1 MAPGRRKRAGGLLCL
16 LMAAALIVGMSP
28 TRAFAVDDFQST
40 EPSLSKA
47 SVERV
52 VAEEASAE
60 GADATESVVSAD
72 ELWEFLDG
80 LDIDDNEVV
89 EVGFDPLFP
98 ERGCTVDVRSA
109 LGSELTGSGSRGDDS
124 SASIS
129 VNAGTLEDTLLAG
142 WDALSQ
148 MIDVSAFQYE
158 IAEDNSFS
166 SFFED
171 YVDVILAHPDRF
183 NVRTSLAVSYNS
195 SRTIVSVRPSY
206 VASAAADYQPM
217 KTAYEGAVGRALA
230 CVTDDMDDVSK
241 TYALHDWL
249 CDRATYHTAA
259 TEVTGQDPSD
269 VYPKSFTS
277 YGCMVE
283 GLGVCQSYTLALA
296 DLLNRAGVDNAPLLV
311 AAMNHAW
318 NMVEVEGSWYNVDAT
333 WDDSKAE
340 AANSGSSAYQPDYS
354 YFLQSESK
362 FADGQH
368 HGWEAEGTYGFDAA
382 TMIDDDARYDNRD
395 WKNYAPEGNEWCAA
409 RSSSRTEDLTLI
421 TKRSSNSM
429 GADAPM
435 RFYTQAWGGTGDYY
449 YSFDSPQVFDRVDT
463 YPTLVDPLNE
473 SFNREYGYARRG
485 LFLFEFYASETYQL
499 RTHVMDKRYNEPP
512 YASASDTFN
521 VALSDS
527 KYPSVAERVNT
538 VAKACVSAVGAN
550 ASSYDKALWLH
561 DYLID
566 NATYDLRYV
575 KAEGVLARGRG
586 NCESYHA
593 AYTRLLK
600 AVGVEAGRI
609 ESQADNHVWTAV
621 KIEDQWCQVDVTW
634 DDVDYKYTPFDLR
647 HLYFGLTDELMGY
660 AHKGHT
666 APVTGYESNSLD
678 GNFLIRS
685 GALSQRA
692 EELAA
697 DVMGQLEKGN
707 SDFTISER
715 NASYPYWA
723 QAYDGS
729 SKTIYNNL
737 LARELEK
744 RQWEVDLNGNANKA
758 SLSVSYTNESNG
770 ESGFLYEGTFSVHAD
785 FTAIDGHKH
794 KWGDFE
800 IVEQPTCVNM
810 GHQVKTCTECGA
822 QVSESMPMVD
832 HAWSSYVVTKKATC
846 TVAGQSTSTCSTCGK
861 KRTQMLQ
868 STGHAWSAYTVTKR
882 PTCTAEGVSAS
893 SCSKCGQVRSRTVN
907 PTGHAWGEWVRV
919 QDPTAAATGL
929 DARTCANCGISQTR
943 EVAKLPA
950 AGRWVKSGGK
960 WWYENVGG
968 GYPSNCWECID
979 GAWYHFDRSG
989 WMQTGWLKVGGNWYY
1004 LSGSGA
1010 MKTGW
1015 LKLGRTWYYLADSGA
1030 MATGWYKVGGSW
1042 YWSNT
1047 SGAMGANRWV
1057 GNYYLKS
1064 SGAMATSQWIGR
1076 YHVNASGKWDK
1087 TR

>member
-1 MAPGRRKRAGGLLCL
+1 MVARKPMSANGLLRL
-16 LMAAALIVGMSP
+16 LMVLALVVGMGP
-28 TRAFAVDDFQST
+28 ARAFAADGFQSA
-40 EPSLSKA
+40 EPSSSGEA
-47 SVERV
+47 VEVVSTEEAVERGV
-52 VAEEASAE
+52 DSTE
-60 GADATESVVSAD
+60 GIAAADQ
-72 ELWEFLDG
+72 LWEVLDG

-98 ERGCTVDVRSA
+98 EKGYTIDVRPA
-109 LGSELTGSGSRGDDS
+109 LGSELASSGSLSDDS

-142 WDALSQ
+142 WDACSET
-148 MIDVSAFQYE
+148 IDVSAFQYS
-158 IAEDNSFS
+158 IADDSSFS
-166 SFFED
+166 SVFED
-171 YVDVILAHPDRF
+171 YVDVILSHPDRF
-183 NVRTSLAVSYNS
+183 NVRTNLAVSYNS
-195 SRTIVSVRPSY
+195 AKAIVSVRPSY
-206 VASAAADYQPM
+206 VFSAVADYQPM
-217 KTAYEGAVGRALA
+217 KAAYEEAVDRALA
-230 CVTDDMDDVSK
+230 YVTDGMDDASK

-249 CDRATYHTAA
+249 CDRATYHDAA
-259 TEVTGQDPSD
+259 AEVTGRDPSD

-311 AAMNHAW
+311 TAMNHAW
-318 NMVEVEGSWYNVDAT
+318 NMVEIEGSWYNVDAT
-333 WDDSKAE
+333 WDDSTAE
-340 AANSGSSAYQPDYS
+340 AANSGASAYQPDYS

-362 FADGQH
+362 FVDGQH

-382 TMIDDDARYDNRD
+382 TMIDDDTRYDNRE

-421 TKRSSNSM
+421 TKRSASSM

-449 YSFDSPQVFDRVDT
+449 YSFESPQVFDRVDMFPMIAD
-463 YPTLVDPLNE
+463 PTNA
-473 SFNREYGYARRG
+473 SFSKEYGYERRG

-499 RTHVMDKRYNEPP
+499 RTHVLDKRYGDLPMS
-512 YASASDTFN
+512 SASDTFN
-521 VALSDS
+521 VTLSDA
-527 KYPSVAERVNT
+527 KYPSVASRVS
-538 VAKACVSAVGAN
+538 AIAAACEDAVGAD

-593 AYTRLLK
+593 AYMRLLK
-600 AVGVEAGRI
+600 AVGVDAGRI
-609 ESQADNHVWTAV
+609 ESQQDDHVWTAV
-621 KIEDQWCQVDVTW
+621 KIEGEWCQVDVTW
-634 DDVDYKYTPFDLR
+634 DDVDYRYTPFDLR

-678 GNFLIRS
+678 GNYLIRS

-697 DVMGQLEKGN
+697 DVMDQLEKGN
-707 SDFTISER
+707 SDFVISEK

-729 SKTIYNNL
+729 SKTVYNSL

-744 RQWEVDLNGNANKA
+744 RQWEVNLNGTDNEAI
-758 SLSVSYTNESNG
+758 LSIVYTNTSDGNSSSLFAG
-770 ESGFLYEGTFSVHAD
+770 EFSVHAD
-785 FTAIDGHKH
+785 FEAIGHR
-794 KWGDFE
+794 WGE
-800 IVEQPTCVNM
+800 PKVTEQPTCEHL
-810 GHQVKTCTECGA
+810 GLQTKTCRIRGCNA
-822 QVSESMPMVD
+822 QVSESVPMAD
-832 HAWSSYVVTKKATC
+832 HEWSSYVVTKKATC
-846 TVAGQSTSTCSTCGK
+846 TAAGQSTSTCSVCGK
-861 KRTQMLQ
+861 KRTQTLQ
-868 STGHAWSAYTVTKR
+868 PTGHVWSAYAVTKP
-882 PTCTAEGVSAS
+882 PTCTAEGVSTS
-893 SCSKCGQVRSRTVN
+893 SCSKCGQTRSRTVS
-907 PTGHAWGEWVRV
+907 PMGHVWGEWARV
-919 QDPTAAATGL
+919 QDPTTAAAGL
-929 DARTCANCGISQTR
+929 DARTCTNCGVSQTR

-950 AGRWVKSGGK
+950 AGRWMKSGGK
-960 WWYENVGG
+960 WWYENGGG
-968 GYPSNCWECID
+968 GYPSNCWEYID

-989 WMQTGWLKVGGNWYY
+989 WMQTGWLKVGGKWYY

-1015 LKLGRTWYYLADSGA
+1015 IKLKGAWYYLTGSGA
-1030 MATGWYKVGGSW
+1030 MATSWYKVGGTW
-1042 YWSNT
+1042 YWSNA

-1064 SGAMATSQWIGR
+1064 SGAMATNQWIGR
-1076 YHVNASGKWDK
+1076 YHVGSGGKWDR